1 MSEERQKSYGGKFL
15 RVDLTSGRIWPEQLD
30 EEIYRKHLGGTGY
43 GAKVLYDE
51 VPPGVEWSEP
61 ENRLIVASGPLGGTR
76 VNGSGTVS
84 VVTKGPLTNGAATSQ
99 ANGFLGAYMQFNGF
113 DGVVIQGAAESLKYL
128 YVHERGAELRD
139 ADHLAGVDTWE
150 MIDLL
155 TEELGVDER
164 QISVFGIGPAGENL
178 VRFAAFVGD
187 RGHVAGHNGT
197 GAVMGSKRLK
207 AIVAQRARGP
217 VPAHDREALADVAK
231 TLFRRIVDDPV
242 AQEGVYRWGTL
253 RGVAQGAQGGGWL
266 PVKNYTTSIYNIS
279 PEELEKW
286 DGPYLQENY
295 VSGRH
300 NCWACRFQH
309 CTMFTIPE
317 GPYKGFV
324 GEEPEYEQF
333 AAFGPVI
340 ANTDVTAAIVLAN
353 ECDRLGFE
361 NNEMGWLM
369 GLVMECYEKGILTQ
383 EQLDGLDMSWGNVEA
398 VRALMRKIAHRE
410 GIGDLLAEGVMRA
423 AQEIE
428 GEATNFAI
436 HTMKGNTPRGHD
448 HRARW
453 TEMFD
458 TATSNTGTMETGPTL
473 NMPQDALEAIG
484 IEGSPDVFSA
494 QEVSTFSAR
503 TKGAMI
509 FEDSL
514 GVCRFNTRTD
524 VLYLTKAV
532 NAVTGWDMDV
542 QEAMRVGRRAVN
554 LLRAFN
560 IRHGISPELDAP
572 SRRYGSTPIDGP
584 AAGVSIQST
593 WDEMLANYYRL
604 LGWDEKGVPKREMLE
619 SLGLGQ
625 VADDLGV
632 SACQ

>member
-1 MSEERQKSYGGKFL
+1 MSAEKQETYGGKYL
-15 RVDLTSGRIWPEQLD
+15 RVDLTDGRIWSDRLD
-30 EEIYRKHLGGTGY
+30 GETYRKHVGGTGY
-43 GAKVLYDE
+43 GAKVLYEE
-51 VPPGVEWSEP
+51 VPPGVEWSDP

-76 VNGSGTVS
+76 INGSGTVS
-84 VVTKGPLTNGAATSQ
+84 VITRGPLTDGAATSQ
-99 ANGFLGAYMQFNGF
+99 ANGFLGAYMRSSGF
-113 DGVVIQGAAESLKYL
+113 DGVIVQGAAERLSYL
-128 YVHERGAELRD
+128 YIHEGNAELRD
-139 ADHLAGVDTWE
+139 AGHLAGVDTWE

-155 TEELGVDER
+155 SEELDVDER
-164 QISVFGIGPAGENL
+164 RLSVFGIGPAGENL
-178 VRFAAFVGD
+178 ARFAAFVGD

-197 GAVMGSKRLK
+197 GAAMGSKRLK
-207 AIVAQRARGP
+207 AIVAQRASGAVP
-217 VPAHDREALADVAK
+217 VHDREALTEVAE
-231 TLFRRIVDDPV
+231 TLLHHIVDDPV
-242 AQEGVYRWGTL
+242 AREGVYRWGTL
-253 RGVAQGAQGGGWL
+253 RALARSTREGSGTL
-266 PVKNYTTSIYNIS
+266 PVKNYTTDLYIIS
-279 PEELEKW
+279 PEELERW

-309 CTMFTIPE
+309 CAMFTIPE

-333 AAFGPVI
+333 AAFGPLI
-340 ANTDVTAAIVLAN
+340 GNTDVDAAIVLSN

-361 NNEMGWLM
+361 NNEMGWLL
-369 GLVMECYEKGILTQ
+369 GWVMECYEKGILTR
-383 EQLDGLDMSWGNVEA
+383 ERLDGLDMTWGNVES

-423 AQEIE
+423 AREIG

-458 TATSNTGTMETGPTL
+458 TATSNTGTMETGPTAI
-473 NMPQDALEAIG
+473 MPQDALQAIG
-484 IEGSPDVFSA
+484 VQRPPDMFSG
-494 QEVSTFSAR
+494 EEISTFNAK

-524 VLYLTKAV
+524 VPYLAKAV
-532 NAVTGWDMDV
+532 NAVTGWDMDA

-560 IRHGISPELDAP
+560 IRHGIAPDLDAP
-572 SRRYGSTPIDGP
+572 STRYGSMPLDGP
-584 AAGVSIQST
+584 AVGVSIRPV
-593 WDEMLANYYRL
+593 WDEMLANYYRH
-604 LGWDEKGVPKREMLE
+604 LGWDEQGVPTRETLE
-619 SLGLGQ
+619 QLGIGY
-625 VADDLGV
+625 VADDLGL
-632 SACQ
+632 